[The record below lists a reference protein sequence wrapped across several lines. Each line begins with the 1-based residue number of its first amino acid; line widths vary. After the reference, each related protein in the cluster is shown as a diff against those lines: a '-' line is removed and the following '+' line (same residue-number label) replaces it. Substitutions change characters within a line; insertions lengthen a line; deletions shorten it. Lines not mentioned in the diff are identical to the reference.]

1 MPLRLLNTCTGIVDP
16 ASLACRIETRVYVPG
31 NDLYLICLFR
41 RQIEKSMNGGTAIAK
56 ALHANNVRYLFTL
69 CGGHIAPIYV
79 EAERA
84 GIRVI
89 DVRHEATAVFA
100 ADVMARL
107 SGVPGVAAV
116 TAGPGVTNA
125 VTALKNA
132 QMAQS
137 PVILIGGA
145 TATLL
150 RGRGA
155 LQDID
160 QTSIL
165 HSVVKWSVRVERVRE
180 IGPTVREAFKRAT
193 SGVPGPVFIECPV
206 DLLFDDNTVR
216 EWYGQKNEPGKTL
229 LEKLQYWYIRRHLN
243 HMFSGAEDTGT
254 MKADTPVPANV
265 SEGTLRRALDLIC
278 RAEKPL
284 LIAGSG
290 AVMIP
295 GAVTGLSEAIRRLGI
310 PTYLSGMARGLL
322 GAHDPVQFI
331 HQRKKA
337 LREADCII
345 LAGVP
350 ADFRLDYGRQLNR
363 KARKIAVNRHRCELK
378 KNLSPDLA
386 VQADPGQFLI
396 ALARHQTAA
405 MPVWENWKNTLNV
418 YREEREKE
426 ISGMAS
432 EVMEGINPL
441 ALFRT
446 LESRLPDN
454 SVIIA
459 DGGDFAAT
467 ASYTLS
473 PRKPLSWLD
482 PGVFGTLGVGGGFA
496 LAAALHYPD
505 NYIWIIYGDGSA
517 AYSLAE
523 FDIFTRHGMKVCA
536 IIGNNGSWEQIA
548 RDQRT
553 MLGADTATQLPQSDY
568 QHIAEA
574 FGAAG
579 ERVDTLETFSDSI
592 ARAKSS
598 MDNGIPYIIN
608 ALIGKSEFRKG
619 SISI

>member
-1 MPLRLLNTCTGIVDP
+1 
-16 ASLACRIETRVYVPG
+16 
-31 NDLYLICLFR
+31 
-41 RQIEKSMNGGTAIAK
+41 MNGGTIIAK
-56 ALHANNVRYLFTL
+56 TLQENGVRHLFTL
-69 CGGHIAPIYV
+69 CGGHIAPVYV

-100 ADVMARL
+100 ADVVARL
-107 SGVPGVAAV
+107 GGIPGVAAV
-116 TAGPGVTNA
+116 TAGPGVTNS

-165 HSVVKWSVRVERVRE
+165 HSVVKWSARIRRVRE
-180 IGPTVREAFKRAT
+180 IGPALREAFER
-193 SGVPGPVFIECPV
+193 SVNGVPGPVFIECPV
-206 DLLFDDNTVR
+206 DLLFDAATVR
-216 EWYGQKNEPGKTL
+216 QWYGQHDKPGKSL
-229 LEKLQYWYIRRHLN
+229 AERLQHWYIGRHLDRVFAGSD
-243 HMFSGAEDTGT
+243 HAGTLKADAPAPLAFSGGA
-254 MKADTPVPANV
+254 V
-265 SEGTLRRALDLIC
+265 RRALDEIR
-278 RAEKPL
+278 RAERPVL
-284 LIAGSG
+284 VAGSG
-290 AVMIP
+290 AMMIP
-295 GAVTGLSEAIRRLGI
+295 GSVDEIAGAIRQLNI
-310 PTYLSGMARGLL
+310 PTFLSGMARGLL
-322 GAHDPVQFI
+322 GPKDSVQYV

-337 LREADCII
+337 LREADCIV

-363 KARKIAVNRHRCELK
+363 KAFTIAINRNARDLK
-378 KNLSPDLA
+378 KNLSPNLA
-386 VQADPGQFLI
+386 VHGDPGQFLI
-396 ALARHQTAA
+396 DLSRQQGAGLPARSD
-405 MPVWENWKNTLNV
+405 WEKTLDR

-426 ISGMAS
+426 IAGMAAAS
-432 EVMEGINPL
+432 MDGINPL
-441 ALFRT
+441 ALFRALDT
-446 LESRLPDN
+446 QLPDN

-505 NYIWIIYGDGSA
+505 DYIWIIYGDGSA

-523 FDIFTRHGMKVCA
+523 FDIFARQGMKVCA

-548 RDQRT
+548 RDQKT
-553 MLGADTATQLPQSDY
+553 MLGAATATVLPQSDY
-568 QHIAEA
+568 QRIAEA
-574 FGAAG
+574 FGGAG
-579 ERVDTLETFSDSI
+579 ERVETLDAFIASV
-592 ARAKSS
+592 ARAKAS
-598 MDNGIPYIIN
+598 MDKGIPYVIN
-608 ALIGKSEFRKG
+608 AIIGKSEFRKG